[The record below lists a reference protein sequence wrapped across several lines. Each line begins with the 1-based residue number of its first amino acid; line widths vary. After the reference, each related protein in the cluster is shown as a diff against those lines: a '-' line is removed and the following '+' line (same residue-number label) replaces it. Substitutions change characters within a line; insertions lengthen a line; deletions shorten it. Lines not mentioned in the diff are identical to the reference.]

1 MKKALIVAAAIVA
14 VLVVTAIAVPLVVPT
29 GTWKAEIERRAS
41 DATGRKLTIA
51 GPVHLSI
58 LPTVAVVANDVTFA
72 NAPGAQEPTMASLGK
87 LEVRVRILPLLSGKF
102 AIDRFVVEKPVIHLE
117 IDREGHPNWDFMQ
130 AKAASSGSAAQ
141 PTAQQSG
148 AGAPSAIELGDVRL
162 DNGTVT
168 YSDAR
173 TGAHYEVGDINAS
186 LTLANLDSP
195 FKANGS
201 FTWNKE
207 KVALTGEVT
216 QPSALMAGRSSNV
229 GFTVDSKPARFVFSG
244 KAAGT
249 TPARL
254 DGAVDLTVPNV
265 RALAAWLGQKLDAPG
280 SGLGPL
286 AIRGTLAAAGPRV
299 SFTKAT
305 YTLDAIEASG
315 DVAVDS
321 SGRVPY
327 VKATLATNMLDLN
340 PYLPQAKAG
349 ANGASPAG
357 AGAPSTTPAARA
369 SQGWST
375 EPIDLSSLKA
385 WNADLSLT
393 VAGFRYR
400 AINFGKS
407 VFNVALKDG
416 RLTTDM
422 PELAL
427 YGGNGKG
434 RLTVDG
440 SGRVPAVGLTTA
452 LSNVDAQPLLK
463 DAMALE
469 AIRGKTNADVTLNAT
484 GGSQRDLISALN
496 GKGQVKLEHGAIEGL
511 DLGGMI
517 RNIGSAFDSGSKGGQ
532 ETGFS
537 EANATFTVA
546 NGILK
551 NDDLAMLAPLFR
563 VIGKGTVDLPKRTV
577 DYRIEPKVV
586 ADAQGQGGSK
596 DTLGLGVPIVVSG
609 PWDKL
614 SYRPDLAAL
623 VPDAQGAARG
633 LRDLLRGGENGGQ
646 QPPSGSPSGGSP
658 PQPSQNPLDR
668 LKGLLGR

>member
-1 MKKALIVAAAIVA
+1 MKKTLIVVTALVAA
-14 VLVVTAIAVPLVVPT
+14 LVVAAIAVPFFVPT
-29 GTWKAEIERRAS
+29 GTWKAEIERRVS
-41 DATGRKLTIA
+41 DATGRKLAIA

-58 LPTVAVVANDVTFA
+58 LPAVAVIANDVTLA
-72 NAPGAQEPTMASLGK
+72 NAPGAQEPTMAALGK
-87 LEVRVRILPLLSGKF
+87 LEVRVRVLPLLSGKI

-117 IDREGHPNWDFMQ
+117 IDRQGHPNWDFGP
-130 AKAASSGSAAQ
+130 AKAASSGSTAQ
-141 PTAQQSG
+141 PTPQQSG
-148 AGAPSAIELGDVRL
+148 TGAPSAVELGDVRL

-168 YSDAR
+168 YADAR

-216 QPSALMAGRSSNV
+216 QPGALMAGRSSNV
-229 GFTVDSKPARFVFSG
+229 GFTVDSKPARFLFSG
-244 KAAGT
+244 RATGA
-249 TPARL
+249 TPAKL
-254 DGAVDLTVPNV
+254 DGTIDLTIPNV

-286 AIRGTLAAAGPRV
+286 AIKGTLAAAGPRV

-327 VKATLATNMLDLN
+327 IKATLATNMLDLN

-349 ANGASPAG
+349 ANGASAG
-357 AGAPSTTPAARA
+357 GTPPTPATRA

-375 EPIDLSSLKA
+375 EPIDLSPLKA
-385 WNADLSLT
+385 ANADLSLT

-416 RLTTDM
+416 RFSTDM

-427 YGGNGKG
+427 YGGIGKG
-434 RLTVDG
+434 HLTVDG
-440 SGRVPAVGLTTA
+440 SGPVPAVGLTTA

-469 AIRGKTNADVTLNAT
+469 AIRGKTNADVTLNAR

-496 GKGQVKLEHGAIEGL
+496 GKGQVKLQHGAIEGL

-517 RNIGSAFDSGSKGGQ
+517 RNIGSAFDSGAKSGQ

-537 EANATFTVA
+537 EANATFTVT

-596 DTLGLGVPIVVSG
+596 DALGLGVPIVVSG

-614 SYRPDLAAL
+614 SYRPDLAGL
-623 VPDAQGAARG
+623 LPDAQGAARG
-633 LRDLLRGGENGGQ
+633 LRDLLRGGGNGGQ
-646 QPPSGSPSGGSP
+646 QPPSGSPSGGTP